1 MIQNHK
7 CLFEKLDFKQIK
19 KKKKKVTDQDFSSI
33 FNFGSY

>member
-19 KKKKKVTDQDFSSI
+19 KKKKVTDQDFSSI
-33 FNFGSY
+33 FNFDSY